1 MKHLTI
7 LLVAISIPGLL
18 ALKPVHAG
26 TLVCGNYMIQGSLRN
41 PATKYEIL
49 KKCGEPKYREGDT
62 WVYERSGTS
71 MLVYFKNGQVASIRR
86 GN

>member
-7 LLVAISIPGLL
+7 LLAAITATGLL
-18 ALKPVHAG
+18 ALQPVNAA
-26 TLVCGNYMIQGSLRN
+26 TLTCGNYLFSGSSRT
-41 PATKYEIL
+41 PTTKYEIL

-62 WVYERSGTS
+62 WVYERAGTP
-71 MLVYFKNGQVASIRR
+71 MLVHFKSGQVASIRR